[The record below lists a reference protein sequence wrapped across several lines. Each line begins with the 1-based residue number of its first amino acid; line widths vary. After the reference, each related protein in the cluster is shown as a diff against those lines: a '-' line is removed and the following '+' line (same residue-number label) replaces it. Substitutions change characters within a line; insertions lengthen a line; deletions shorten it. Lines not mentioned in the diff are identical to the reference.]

1 MKFRVWHASILIV
14 AITAYCTI
22 GCSGSARSAAPTAP
36 SVEGAADYGDSGG
49 TFSPASAVAGTW
61 VGSET
66 AAKGESGTLSITF
79 KENPSNAPGAN
90 VNASVVWIGATHHI
104 TYTGNL
110 EGTLAN
116 MTVNTHNATPS
127 YTCVYKGHGAL
138 NEAGN
143 TISGTYEAEGAAP
156 CPTKHGTFTVTRQA
170 Q

>member
-14 AITAYCTI
+14 AFTAWCTI
-22 GCSGSARSAAPTAP
+22 GCGGAAKIAAPT
-36 SVEGAADYGDSGG
+36 SVDAVADYGDSGG
-49 TFSPASAVAGTW
+49 TFSPASAVTGTW

-66 AAKGESGTLSITF
+66 AAKGESGSLSITF
-79 KENPSNAPGAN
+79 KENPSNGAN
-90 VNASVVWIGATHHI
+90 VNASVVWVGATHHI